1 MKKKVLVLAVLAVI
15 AATVVLMNQG
25 KTVKAPR
32 VSPELEKQ
40 AVAVTVRYFEALGKN
55 DRRQLRKLSPA
66 MDQEAIRNARA
77 LTFGDAKGG
86 KLECCGTD
94 MEAGDADRLVVL
106 GAVPS
111 GTVLRFSLRRSG
123 SGFVV
128 TSVSI

>member
-1 MKKKVLVLAVLAVI
+1 MKKKVILLTVLAAV
-15 AATVVLMNQG
+15 ATTVVLANSK
-25 KTVKAPR
+25 KTVKAPS

-55 DRRQLRKLSPA
+55 DWRQLRKLSPS
-66 MDQEAIRNARA
+66 MDREAIRDARS